1 MQEFQDLVDLAR
13 ICLKQALAA
22 TRPEVAAELH
32 KLASEYQSRAT
43 KLNNGLAPSIGEE
56 NSN

>member
-1 MQEFQDLVDLAR
+1 LVDLAR

-32 KLASEYQSRAT
+32 RMARECQSRAT
-43 KLNNGLAPSIGEE
+43 KLNNGIPPGITEE